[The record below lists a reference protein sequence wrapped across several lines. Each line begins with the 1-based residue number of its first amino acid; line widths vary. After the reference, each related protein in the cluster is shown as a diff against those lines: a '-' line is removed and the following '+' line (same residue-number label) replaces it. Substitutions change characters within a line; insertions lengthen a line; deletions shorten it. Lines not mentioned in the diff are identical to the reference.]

1 MASATMKKPFRF
13 TGTHMLACLI
23 AFFGV
28 IIAVNFTMATLAS
41 KSWTGLVVKN
51 SYVESQ
57 KYNSVLAD
65 AARQAQRGWSST
77 LAYEN
82 GEFAFYL
89 KDKDGSPVKLDTVVM
104 SLGRPAFE
112 QQDQKLD
119 LVALANDRFGLP
131 IKLADGTWMLRIDAM
146 SAQGKYR
153 RDLRLFVRDGVGTAQ

>member
-51 SYVESQ
+51 SYVASQ

-65 AARQAQRGWSST
+65 AARQAQRGWNSS

-82 GEFAFYL
+82 GELAFDL
-89 KDKDGSPVKLDTVVM
+89 KDKDGRTVKLDAVVV

-112 QQDQKLD
+112 QQDQKLN
-119 LVALANDRFGLP
+119 LIALANNRFGVP
-131 IKLADGTWMLRIDAM
+131 VKLADGTWMLRIDAKG
-146 SAQGKYR
+146 AQGEYR